1 MDLTELIKAA
11 CADGE
16 LDDSDRILLEKK
28 AKESGMS
35 NAQLNTLI
43 NEALGIKAPEPPSPE
58 HKHKKH
64 SLLFAILV
72 LVAIAGAVIYWFLNT
87 NTRQIEPSSTQND
100 TISQS
105 PVDEHL
111 QELMQIGESLF
122 KSKNIAR
129 AKAHLAKA
137 LNEYP
142 DNQDIKIRIAECDK
156 ILKQSDYKSLKQVHE
171 NGKLGYMDSEDYIVI
186 DFHYDTE
193 IELHGEMLLLKNGEK
208 YGVVGGSLK
217 TPTETKYIESQWI
230 ADEKSFR
237 MIKNSTGDCDFLSME
252 NGNLIINEY

>member
-111 QELMQIGESLF
+111 QELIQIGESLF

-129 AKAHLAKA
+129 AKAHLTKA

-156 ILKQSDYKSLKQVHE
+156 ILKQSDYISLK
-171 NGKLGYMDSEDYIVI
+171 
-186 DFHYDTE
+186 
-193 IELHGEMLLLKNGEK
+193 
-208 YGVVGGSLK
+208 VGS
-217 TPTETKYIESQWI
+217 I
-230 ADEKSFR
+230 
-237 MIKNSTGDCDFLSME
+237 NS
-252 NGNLIINEY
+252 